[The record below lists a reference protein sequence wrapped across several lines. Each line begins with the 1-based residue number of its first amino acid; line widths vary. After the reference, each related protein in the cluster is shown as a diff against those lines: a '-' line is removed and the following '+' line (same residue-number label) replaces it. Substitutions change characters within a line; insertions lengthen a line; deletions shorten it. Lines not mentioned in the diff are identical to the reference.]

1 MTSTSTAQSD
11 TRSAARPADRSVVP
25 SAVQPYLDQHRRIAG
40 DLPGAGLPWLD
51 GLRREGL
58 DRFSRLGFPTPRTEA
73 WKYTNLRDLTRTV
86 FVPATAKPAIGPDLL
101 PTAAPPGEDP
111 HRLVLVDGR
120 LHADLCRVG
129 DLPGGVVLSGLAAA
143 LERHP
148 DLIASHLG
156 RVNPEDGGPMHALNT
171 AFLADGLVLVLE
183 PGIRLERMIEV
194 VFVGIG
200 AERPTMHHPRI
211 LIVAGD
217 GSEATVVEHHVG
229 LGSGTYFSN
238 VVTEIVAGD
247 GARLHHYKIQ
257 AEGTEAFHV
266 STLLARL
273 GAGTS
278 YDSFVLTTGGRL
290 SRNELRPVLAGSGAE
305 CRLSGAYMVAGTQH
319 ADTTTV
325 IDHAQPRCTSREVYK
340 GVIDGAAR
348 AVFQGRIVVRPG
360 AQKTDGY
367 QLNRALLLSD
377 SAEIDSK
384 PELEIHADDVRC
396 SHGATAGELDEDQL
410 FYLRARG
417 IDAVTARNLLVE
429 AFLLEALDE
438 IRVDAVRDA
447 FTGRVRD
454 WLAAGRPSV

>member
-1 MTSTSTAQSD
+1 MTSTSTTQSAAQS
-11 TRSAARPADRSVVP
+11 AAQA
-25 SAVQPYLDQHRRIAG
+25 AVQPYLDQHGHVAG
-40 DLPGAGLPWLD
+40 GLPGAGLPWLD

-58 DRFSRLGFPTPRTEA
+58 DRFSGLGFPTPRTEA
-73 WKYTNLRDLTRTV
+73 WKYTNLRDLTRTA
-86 FVPATAKPAIGPDLL
+86 FVPAAAKPAIGLDLL
-101 PTAAPPGEDP
+101 PTVVPPGESP
-111 HRLVLVDGR
+111 HRLVFVDGQLR
-120 LHADLCRVG
+120 ADLCSVA
-129 DLPGGVVLSGLAAA
+129 DLPEGVVLSGLAAA

-148 DLIASHLG
+148 DLVATHLG
-156 RVNPEDGGPMHALNT
+156 QVNPEDGGPMHALNT
-171 AFLADGLVLVLE
+171 AFLADGLVLALE
-183 PGIRLERMIEV
+183 PGVRLERVVEA
-194 VFVGIG
+194 VFVGVG
-200 AERPTMHHPRI
+200 ADRPTMHHPRI
-211 LIVAGD
+211 LIVAGN

-229 LGSGTYFSN
+229 LGTGTYFSN

-257 AEGTEAFHV
+257 AEGAEAFHV

-273 GAGTS
+273 DAGAS
-278 YDSFVLTTGGRL
+278 YDNFVLTMGGRL
-290 SRNELRPVLAGSGAE
+290 SRNELRPVLAGSGVE
-305 CRLSGAYMVAGTQH
+305 CRLSGAYMVTGTQH

-348 AVFQGRIVVRPG
+348 AVFQGKIVVRPD

-377 SAEIDSK
+377 AAEIDSK
-384 PELEIHADDVRC
+384 PELEIHADDVKC

-417 IDAVTARNLLVE
+417 IDAVSARNLLVE

-438 IRVDAVRDA
+438 IRVETVRDA
-447 FTGRVRD
+447 FAGRVRD